1 MHRAIRV
8 CVVVGLAGLA
18 LPARSV
24 APDAQ
29 AAPAGQAL
37 TVDPAL
43 AKRGE
48 SLYRNRGCEACHTIG
63 KGKRA
68 GPDLQ
73 GVTQRRELDWLRRW
87 LKNTNEMLESD
98 STAKAMLAEYNGVRM
113 PGQRLSD
120 ADVDALIH
128 YIAREQK

>member
-1 MHRAIRV
+1 MHRVIRLF
-8 CVVVGLAGLA
+8 VVVGLAWLA
-18 LPARSV
+18 VPAQS
-24 APDAQ
+24 DA
-29 AAPAGQAL
+29 QAL

-43 AKRGE
+43 AQRGQ
-48 SLYRNRGCEACHTIG
+48 SLYRNRGCEACHSIG

-73 GVTQRRELDWLRRW
+73 GVTERRDVEWLRRW

-98 STAKAMLAEYNGVRM
+98 STARAMLAEYNGVRM
-113 PGQRLSD
+113 PGQKLSD
-120 ADVDALIH
+120 QDVDALIH

>member
-18 LPARSV
+18 LPGRGV
-24 APDAQ
+24 AQDAQ
-29 AAPAGQAL
+29 PAQAL

-73 GVTQRRELDWLRRW
+73 GVTQRRDLDWLRRW

-128 YIAREQK
+128 YIAREQQK